1 MSTGSHDRQRH
12 RRYYGWVIVWVTVLS
27 AIASAVVIN
36 PTIGVFVKPMEETF
50 DWNRSIIAG
59 AVAIGTLAGG
69 GVALVVGPIIDR
81 FGARW
86 VLFMAFLIVG
96 SLFVAWSGVTTL
108 WQFYAV
114 IIITRMLLQG
124 IINLTN
130 QTVLAKWFV
139 RLRGRA
145 LAYGNLGQRFGQGAV
160 PVMTQLIIGGAGW
173 RWAAASLGFLA
184 WGLTLVPVLLW
195 MRRQPED
202 MGLRPDGDPPEGE
215 AAREAG
221 QARRQARAQEV
232 HFTLMEALRT
242 RTFYILLAVLCITS
256 FVNTGINFNFIPY
269 MSDQGLSD
277 NEVAI
282 VIMVWSL
289 IGIPAALAS
298 GLLVERISAQVVL
311 AGFQLGMIAGTLFLV
326 GLTSFGMGMAFAVVQ
341 GIAFGGSLLAQ
352 QVILADYYGSRH
364 LGAIRGAVLPWQM
377 AANAIGPLAATLVFD
392 TQGSYVIIFWVY
404 VAMQSLVFLA
414 LLAAPKPRH
423 RSTRGREESAA

>member
-1 MSTGSHDRQRH
+1 MSTGPEDRLRP

-36 PTIGVFVKPMEETF
+36 PTIGVFVKPMADAF
-50 DWNRSIIAG
+50 DWNRSVIAG
-59 AVAIGTLAGG
+59 AVAIGTVSGG
-69 GVALVVGPIIDR
+69 GIALVIGPIIDR

-86 VLFMAFLIVG
+86 VLFTAFLIVG
-96 SLFVAWSGVTTL
+96 GLFVAWSGVTTL

-114 IIITRMLLQG
+114 IIIARMLLQG
-124 IINLTN
+124 MINLTN

-145 LAYGNLGQRFGQGAV
+145 LAYGNLGQRFGQGVV
-160 PVMTQLIIGGAGW
+160 PVMTQLIIGAAGW
-173 RWAAASLGFLA
+173 RWAAASLGIFA
-184 WGLTLVPVLLW
+184 WTLTLVPVLLW

-202 MGLRPDGDPPEGE
+202 MGLRPDGDPPVREGSSGAVE
-215 AAREAG
+215 
-221 QARRQARAQEV
+221 RQQQPQSGET
-232 HFTLMEALRT
+232 HFTLRETLRT
-242 RTFYILLAVLCITS
+242 RTFYILLAALCITS

-289 IGIPAALAS
+289 IGVPAALGA
-298 GLLVERISAQVVL
+298 GLLVERVPVQGVM
-311 AGFQLGMIAGTLFLV
+311 AGFQLGMIAGTLLLV
-326 GLTSFGMGMAFAVVQ
+326 ALVSFPL
-341 GIAFGGSLLAQ
+341 GIAFGALQGTAFGGTLLAQ

-377 AANAIGPLAATLVFD
+377 ASNAIGPLAATLVFD
-392 TQGSYVIIFWVY
+392 TQGSYTIVWWVY
-404 VAMQSLVFLA
+404 VGLQSLVFLA
-414 LLAAPKPRH
+414 LLAARKPGRH
-423 RSTRGREESAA
+423 TASDTGGG

>member
-1 MSTGSHDRQRH
+1 M
-12 RRYYGWVIVWVTVLS
+12 TVLS

-36 PTIGVFVKPMEETF
+36 PTIGVFVIPMEETF
-50 DWNRSIIAG
+50 DWNRSVVAG
-59 AVAIGTLAGG
+59 AVAIGTLTG
-69 GVALVVGPIIDR
+69 GVIALVVGPIIDR

-86 VLFMAFLIVG
+86 VLFTAFLVVG

-114 IIITRMLLQG
+114 IIVTRMLLQG

-160 PVMTQLIIGGAGW
+160 PVMAQLIITGAGW
-173 RWAAASLGFLA
+173 RWAAASLGIFA

-202 MGLRPDGDPPEGE
+202 MGLRPDGDLHEPETT
-215 AAREAG
+215 AD
-221 QARRQARAQEV
+221 RAQRPPASEI
-232 HFTLMEALRT
+232 HFTLREALRT

-269 MSDQGLSD
+269 MSDQGLTEG
-277 NEVAI
+277 EVAI

-289 IGIPAALAS
+289 IGIPAALGA

-311 AGFQLGMIAGTLFLV
+311 GGFQLGMVVGTLLLIWLGNLPM
-326 GLTSFGMGMAFAVVQ
+326 GLAFAVIQ
-341 GIAFGGSLLAQ
+341 GTAFGGSLLAQ

-377 AANAIGPLAATLVFD
+377 ATNAIGPLAATLVFD
-392 TQGSYVIIFWVY
+392 TQGSYVIIFWAY
-404 VAMQSLVFLA
+404 VALQSLVFLA

-423 RSTRGREESAA
+423 HAAAA

>member
-1 MSTGSHDRQRH
+1 M
-12 RRYYGWVIVWVTVLS
+12 IVWVTVLS
-27 AIASAVVIN
+27 AIASAVIIN
-36 PTIGVFVKPMEETF
+36 PTIGVFVKPMEEAF
-50 DWNRSIIAG
+50 DWNRSVIAG

-69 GVALVVGPIIDR
+69 VIALVVGPIIDR

-86 VLFMAFLIVG
+86 VLFTAFLIVG
-96 SLFVAWSGVTTL
+96 GLFVAWSGVTSL

-114 IIITRMLLQG
+114 IILARMLLQG
-124 IINLTN
+124 MINLTN

-160 PVMTQLIIGGAGW
+160 PVMTQLIITGAGW
-173 RWAAASLGFLA
+173 RWAAASLGIFA
-184 WGLTLVPVLLW
+184 WAVTLIPVLLW

-202 MGLRPDGDPPEGE
+202 MGLRPDGDLPERE
-215 AAREAG
+215 TAAETGGRE
-221 QARRQARAQEV
+221 QRAPKSET
-232 HFTLMEALRT
+232 HFTLREALRT

-269 MSDQGLSD
+269 MSDQGLTET
-277 NEVAI
+277 EVAI

-289 IGIPAALAS
+289 IGIPAALGS
-298 GLLVERISAQVVL
+298 GLLVERIPVQAVL
-311 AGFQLGMIAGTLFLV
+311 GGFQLGMTVGTLMLLWLGNLPM
-326 GLTSFGMGMAFAVVQ
+326 GLAFAVIQ
-341 GIAFGGSLLAQ
+341 GTAFGGSLLAQ

-392 TQGSYVIIFWVY
+392 TQGSYAIIFWAY
-404 VAMQSLVFLA
+404 VAMQGLVFFA
-414 LLAAPKPRH
+414 LLAARKPRH
-423 RSTRGREESAA
+423 HAAEAGGGEG

>member
-1 MSTGSHDRQRH
+1 MSTGPQDRPGH

-36 PTIGVFVKPMEETF
+36 PTIGVFVKPMAEDF
-50 DWNRSIIAG
+50 GWNRSVIAG
-59 AVAIGTLAGG
+59 AVAIGTVGGG
-69 GVALVVGPIIDR
+69 GVALIVGPVIDR
-81 FGARW
+81 FGAKW
-86 VLFMAFLIVG
+86 VLFTAFLIVG
-96 SLFVAWSGVTTL
+96 GLFVAWSGVTTL

-114 IIITRMLLQG
+114 IIIARLLLQG
-124 IINLTN
+124 VINLTN

-145 LAYGNLGQRFGQGAV
+145 LAYGNLGQRLGQGVV

-173 RWAAASLGFLA
+173 RWAAASLGIFA
-184 WGLTLVPVLLW
+184 WGLTLIPVLLW

-202 MGLRPDGDPPEGE
+202 MGLRPDGDAPE
-215 AAREAG
+215 RESPASTDDT
-221 QARRQARAQEV
+221 RQRPRTGEV
-232 HFTLMEALRT
+232 HFTLREALRT

-269 MSDQGLSD
+269 MSDQGLSQS
-277 NEVAI
+277 EIAV
-282 VIMVWSL
+282 VLLVWSL
-289 IGIPAALAS
+289 IGIPAALAA

-311 AGFQLGMIAGTLFLV
+311 AGFQLGMIVGTLFLIY
-326 GLTSFGMGMAFAVVQ
+326 LNNTTTGMAFAVVQ
-341 GIAFGGSLLAQ
+341 GVSFGGSLLAQ

-377 AANAIGPLAATLVFD
+377 ATNAIGPLAATLVFD
-392 TQGSYVIIFWVY
+392 TQGSYAIIFWAY
-404 VAMQSLVFLA
+404 VAMQGVVFLA

-423 RSTRGREESAA
+423 HTTAEAIDS

>member
-1 MSTGSHDRQRH
+1 MSTGPHARQRP

-50 DWNRSIIAG
+50 DWNRSVIAG

-69 GVALVVGPIIDR
+69 VIALVIGPIIDR
-81 FGARW
+81 FGAKW
-86 VLFMAFLIVG
+86 VLFTAFLIVG
-96 SLFVAWSGVTTL
+96 GLFVAWSGVTSL

-114 IIITRMLLQG
+114 IILARMLLQG
-124 IINLTN
+124 MINLTN

-160 PVMTQLIIGGAGW
+160 PVMTKLIITGAGW
-173 RWAAASLGFLA
+173 RWAAASLGIFA
-184 WGLTLVPVLLW
+184 WTLTLIPVLLW

-202 MGLRPDGDPPEGE
+202 MGLRPDGDTPVREGASAAADDRERRPPSTEI
-215 AAREAG
+215 
-221 QARRQARAQEV
+221 
-232 HFTLMEALRT
+232 HFTLREALRT

-269 MSDQGLSD
+269 MSDQGLTEG
-277 NEVAI
+277 EVAV
-282 VIMVWSL
+282 VILVWSL
-289 IGIPAALAS
+289 IGIPAALAA
-298 GLLVERISAQVVL
+298 GLLVERIPVQAVL
-311 AGFQLGMIAGTLFLV
+311 GGFQLGMAVGTLMLIWLGNLPM
-326 GLTSFGMGMAFAVVQ
+326 GLTFAVIQ
-341 GIAFGGSLLAQ
+341 GTAFGGSLLAQ

-377 AANAIGPLAATLVFD
+377 ASNAIGPLAATLVFD
-392 TQGSYVIIFWVY
+392 TQGSYTIVFWAY
-404 VAMQSLVFLA
+404 VVMQSLVFLA
-414 LLAAPKPRH
+414 LLAARKPRH
-423 RSTRGREESAA
+423 HAVEAAGEG